1 MKASVSKRRL
11 GLLLKLFLVSA
22 ESDKTRHATVAWEGD
37 SRDVPSDFP
46 DSKRSA
52 DVFFTSAAL

>member
-1 MKASVSKRRL
+1 M
-11 GLLLKLFLVSA
+11 FLVSA

-46 DSKRSA
+46 ESKRSA